1 MGSKWLA
8 VLLCAAFLVPVAVSG
23 GEKKKK
29 NSETGVAI
37 PADTPEGFLQRY
49 GVFINDKERKA
60 FKKLQTDMER
70 QQFITDFWVRR
81 DTDPNTPENECK
93 DRIDERLDEI
103 ANDRFASIPGLGFGI
118 NGGFR
123 GDMAKAYMLYGAPSD
138 LSVIS
143 GERLFVDL
151 MLWTYA
157 DSEDGGTAYAFLFYQ
172 PSGSGSLKL
181 FPTELYRSN
190 LCGAVNEILRSKRQ
204 DYSSFFGGGQCPR
217 EVDAA
222 YRQLVTT
229 IPRTGNAPS
238 GAFIWALQ
246 NVSRDTFLTQ
256 AQALGPPLPASE
268 VAHRF
273 AFRISGESP
282 EHAAVAGIEY
292 LMSACAQCN
301 SGIPIRCLLGSE
313 FVLQVR
319 RSDIDWQVTG
329 TQAKSVLRVRVVLE
343 NLDNNSVRTSFGGE
357 ISFTNTKENITDHG
371 EILMGVVFLK
381 AEDLQTLPTGRYR
394 ASIYLRNAVSNKYAS
409 WVETITRP

>member
-256 AQALGPPLPASE
+256 AQALGPPLPVSGCRGSHSASA
-268 VAHRF
+268 VSHR
-273 AFRISGESP
+273 ARGCG
-282 EHAAVAGIEY
+282 GIEY
-292 LMSACAQCN
+292 LMSAWRVR
-301 SGIPIRCLLGSE
+301 SVPIRCLLGRIRTSGAAFRHRLAGYRNTTASCGFVWCLRISTTIASE
-313 FVLQVR
+313 PHSEGKSPSRTPR
-319 RSDIDWQVTG
+319 RTSPIT
-329 TQAKSVLRVRVVLE
+329 AKS
-343 NLDNNSVRTSFGGE
+343 
-357 ISFTNTKENITDHG
+357 
-371 EILMGVVFLK
+371 
-381 AEDLQTLPTGRYR
+381 
-394 ASIYLRNAVSNKYAS
+394 
-409 WVETITRP
+409 